1 MTSTLSVMSLE
12 AKKLRIGKYTMWFND
27 NAIYCSDSEKTWVLH
42 LSEGTEITP
51 YDPTT
56 SMNILPYIKT
66 DIMDYKNQTV
76 FNALYEG
83 LSYVLQNIKD
93 INELKNGMADIAYIR
108 EDLNNNFNFGDNL
121 EIKKDILIDNKTITG
136 IAGTIPTLAENVQL
150 MTLQYYEAHKSEL
163 KGEKGDKGDKGDDGL
178 DGEDGE
184 DGSGLKSFLWDLFGF
199 GIDAA
204 EIYGAVQAIGILE
217 GQIAG
222 LQGQIMALGLD
233 NITDDMMD
241 GLNDA
246 LDELNE
252 VGDDMEDDSQSNAIT
267 RLTAAIKKIQATL
280 RDHEQ
285 RLSKAEN
292 NIQQHDDKL
301 KDHSDRLDQYKDR
314 LDQLN
319 TVLQQ
324 FGDFLWM
331 HLGEKDPY
339 YIMPI
344 LAAIFTFLTS
354 KLSMM
359 GQPEG
364 TNNMMNN
371 MMLYFMPIMTGFI
384 AFNLPSAL
392 SIYWVVTNAFSVGQ
406 TLLLQNPFKIRRER
420 EEKEAA
426 EKARKKR
433 LEKAKRK
440 AYKSKRK

>member
-1 MTSTLSVMSLE
+1 MSLE

-108 EDLNNNFNFGDNL
+108 EDLDNNFNFGDNL

-246 LDELNE
+246 LDELND
-252 VGDDMEDDSQSNAIT
+252 VGDD
-267 RLTAAIKKIQATL
+267 
-280 RDHEQ
+280 
-285 RLSKAEN
+285 
-292 NIQQHDDKL
+292 
-301 KDHSDRLDQYKDR
+301 
-314 LDQLN
+314 
-319 TVLQQ
+319 
-324 FGDFLWM
+324 
-331 HLGEKDPY
+331 
-339 YIMPI
+339 
-344 LAAIFTFLTS
+344 
-354 KLSMM
+354 
-359 GQPEG
+359 
-364 TNNMMNN
+364 
-371 MMLYFMPIMTGFI
+371 
-384 AFNLPSAL
+384 
-392 SIYWVVTNAFSVGQ
+392 IYG
-406 TLLLQNPFKIRRER
+406 R
-420 EEKEAA
+420 
-426 EKARKKR
+426 
-433 LEKAKRK
+433 
-440 AYKSKRK
+440 